1 MLFGVVHR
9 AAGMTGRACT
19 ALVMILVVLVLCS
32 HHVVFAMHGVPTK
45 DGWQSGWEACTPS
58 LFLVVHGFPLMVAG
72 VCAALCHEGDSPV
85 DTVADLLKT
94 WL

>member
-1 MLFGVVHR
+1 
-9 AAGMTGRACT
+9 MTGWACT
-19 ALVMILVVLVLCS
+19 AIVMILVVLLLYS

-58 LFLVVHGFPLMVAG
+58 LFLVVNGFPLMVAG
-72 VCAALCHEGDSPV
+72 VCAALCHEGGSPV